1 MAKSKANAE
10 SAEPAIEVQ
19 TETEQAVKKPLIPK
33 DIDQSTTV
41 MVRNGFQG
49 RLVYKSPRTGEKFT
63 WDAFGSEQEL
73 ELRELRAAKNSA
85 KRFFAENWFMFDRE
99 YAWVIEYLGLK
110 QYYKNAVSLDQFD
123 EIFTKTPAEIVK
135 VVSAMSAGQKK
146 SLTYRAREAIVSGEI
161 DSNKAIAALE
171 KALGV
176 ELIER

>member
-123 EIFTKTPAEIVK
+123 EIFTKTPAEIVTMRK
-135 VVSAMSAGQKK
+135 AAAITSEEVSDVSRQRGNCQRRDR
-146 SLTYRAREAIVSGEI
+146 LQQGDRCSGEG
-161 DSNKAIAALE
+161 AW
-171 KALGV
+171 
-176 ELIER
+176 R